1 MDEVA
6 RLVRF
11 IVGNNFQVIVGYGL
25 NVIPLAEMVLCGM
38 SECKGSPVY
47 GIISIFRVLR
57 FQARTCVIPRFTNVS
72 VNFAARNDTVH
83 IFV

>member
-11 IVGNNFQVIVGYGL
+11 IIGNNFQAIVGYGL
-25 NVIPLAEMVLCGM
+25 NVIPFVEMILTGA

-47 GIISIFRVLR
+47 GIISIFRVR
-57 FQARTCVIPRFTNVS
+57 CVPVLAIRGFTNVS
-72 VNFAARNDTVH
+72 VNFAAGNGAVH
-83 IFV
+83 IFVV